1 MNMFLKFQ
9 FKSKSKMQRYAI
21 QKRTTE
27 SLKINTLQAELEN
40 LKTEESITSRRMRQ
54 SKKFTND
61 YSRKSF

>member
-1 MNMFLKFQ
+1 
-9 FKSKSKMQRYAI
+9 MQRYAI

-61 YSRKSF
+61 YSRKSFQTIASET